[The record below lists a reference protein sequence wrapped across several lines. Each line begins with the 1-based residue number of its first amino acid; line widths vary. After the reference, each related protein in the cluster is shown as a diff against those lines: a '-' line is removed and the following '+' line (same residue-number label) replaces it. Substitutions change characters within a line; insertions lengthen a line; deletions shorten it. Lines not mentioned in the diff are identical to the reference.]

1 MNIIIPAN
9 KNRFPIV
16 LLIFLLFTILLV
28 LNLVYTNPESLFMNG
43 LFQYIFNGVILA
55 IFLSYTIL
63 FFIDFV
69 KTKFDKKA
77 SLTISDIGLIDNLS
91 IFSCGK
97 VQWND
102 INSVELQKSFKVDF
116 LIIKVFDNN
125 KYLID
130 KNFIQRH
137 ILKKYI
143 RKWGSPVVISKKR
156 IEYNLE
162 EIKQI
167 ILANKNNLS

>member
-28 LNLVYTNPESLFMNG
+28 LNLIYTNPESLFMNG
-43 LFQYIFNGVILA
+43 LFQYIFNGIILA
-55 IFLSYTIL
+55 IFLFYTIL

-97 VQWND
+97 IQWND
-102 INSVELQKSFKVDF
+102 ISSVELQKSFKVNF

-156 IEYNLE
+156 IECNLE

-167 ILANKNNLS
+167 ILANKKDY

>member
-43 LFQYIFNGVILA
+43 LFQYIFNGIILA
-55 IFLSYTIL
+55 IFLFYTIL